1 MYDIK
6 YETNWTPEYSV
17 CGDLMIFHN
26 IDTPEKRLVMIKA
39 YVDSIMG
46 TKEGGEK

>member
-39 YVDSIMG
+39 YESFDELE
-46 TKEGGEK
+46 EGGEK